1 MLGAVPSGFS
11 LCRQGRGGPV
21 RVDVP
26 EAMWQSWGNPSNGGV
41 VSLYLGILTAEVFG
55 DRLGFA

>member
-1 MLGAVPSGFS
+1 MLGAVRSGFR
-11 LCRQGRGGPV
+11 LFRQGRVGPV

-26 EAMWQSWGNPSNGGV
+26 QVMWQSWGNPSNGV
-41 VSLYLGILTAEVFG
+41 ISFYLSILTAEVFG

>member
-1 MLGAVPSGFS
+1 M
-11 LCRQGRGGPV
+11 

-26 EAMWQSWGNPSNGGV
+26 EAVWQSWGNPSIGGV
-41 VSLYLGILTAEVFG
+41 VSFYLGILTAEVFG